1 MYMYEVPSCWLMTC
15 MCELTLLVR
24 GADTGS
30 TPPPICGCVLAV
42 VGTGERAL
50 LRFNPHTPTHTKSR
64 LPN

>member
-1 MYMYEVPSCWLMTC
+1 MTC

-30 TPPPICGCVLAV
+30 TASAHLRLSPICGCVLAE

-50 LRFNPHTPTHTKSR
+50 LRFNTHTHKRPEHEISV
-64 LPN
+64 